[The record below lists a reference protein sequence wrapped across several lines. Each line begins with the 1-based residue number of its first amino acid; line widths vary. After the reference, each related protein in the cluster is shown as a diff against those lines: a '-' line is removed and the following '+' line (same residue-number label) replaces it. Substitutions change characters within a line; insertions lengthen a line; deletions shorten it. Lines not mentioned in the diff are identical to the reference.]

1 MRRLSGLDNLLRDLR
16 FAARALGR
24 TPLFTATVVASL
36 ALGLAL
42 AASTI
47 AVVNAYLIRSLPYP
61 LASRL
66 YHVRYA
72 PPGPI
77 EPRGVSRIDWKS
89 LTDVVDLPVTAS
101 GQPMYL
107 AADGGFVQPSRGL
120 RVTPGFLEAL
130 GVRAAVGRTFAQQ
143 EYEPGADNV
152 ALIGQALWRERF
164 GGDPGVVGRRFD
176 AQLEEQEETTR
187 SYRII
192 GVLPERF
199 WFGRD
204 SRDQVDILLPLRA
217 QVQTY
222 MVRLKS
228 GVDVAYAERRITQ
241 ATRQVATWVPE
252 SWTGVHLQSAQQRYV
267 ESVRPVLI
275 GVALSVGLL
284 LVIVCANVG
293 VLTLLRATR
302 RQDEIAVR
310 IALGAGRWP
319 IARMLGAE
327 AGLMCA
333 AALGAGLF
341 LAALVIGIIAPN
353 VEAQLGRP
361 APGGTASI
369 AIDPTVVL
377 LAVGVAAVVALALA
391 FVPALAPWQR
401 RLASTLRGSGRGGTD
416 GVSMRRLRASLIA
429 FEVAGSLA
437 LLVGCGLMIRSVV
450 DMLRGDMGFSTERL
464 VRASIVFPG
473 RAYRD
478 SAGRS
483 QFYRRLVQRVG
494 ALSESPVA
502 LTSWPP
508 YFEPPKES
516 LELPGAG
523 SAGRVGAMSVG
534 PGYFAT
540 LEIAVRHGRG
550 FTDGDG
556 PGAEP
561 VAVVSETLAR
571 RLWPDG
577 GAIGRQIRAVPD
589 GMPGG
594 ATAPWRTVVGVVGD
608 VRQTHG
614 DEQLEDVYLPFLQ
627 TTFERFVTFYFRSAR
642 PVPELMASLRTV
654 LAETDPTVVVRFMQ
668 RVSDEDRQ
676 LAGTT
681 FLTSLSAGF
690 AGFALLLALLGL
702 YGVTAYSVQQRRR
715 EIAIRV
721 ALGAT
726 AHGIAALF
734 LRDAG
739 RVLGIGLVCGIAGA
753 VVVVKLLQNRVTG
766 VGAFELT
773 TPVIAVAFMASAGV
787 LASWLP
793 ARAAA
798 ERSPLMSLNEG

>member
-1 MRRLSGLDNLLRDLR
+1 MRRPSGLDDLLRDIR

-24 TPLFTATVVASL
+24 TPMFTATVVASL

-72 PPGPI
+72 PPGPV
-77 EPRGVSRIDWKS
+77 EPRGVSAVDWRS
-89 LTDVVDLPVTAS
+89 LADVVDIPVTAS

-107 AADGGFVQPSRGL
+107 TADGGFVQPARGL

-130 GVRAAVGRTFAQQ
+130 GVRAAVGRTFVRQ
-143 EYEPGADNV
+143 EFEQGADVV

-164 GGDPGVVGRRFD
+164 GGDSGVVGRRFE
-176 AQLEEQEETTR
+176 AQLEEQEETVR

-217 QVQTY
+217 PAQTY
-222 MVRLKS
+222 MVRLRS
-228 GVDVAYAERRITQ
+228 GVDVTYAERRITQ
-241 ATRQVATWVPE
+241 ATRQVATWIPQN
-252 SWTGVHLQSAQQRYV
+252 WTGVHLQAAHERYV
-267 ESVRPVLI
+267 ERIRPVLV
-275 GVALSVGLL
+275 GVTLSVGLL
-284 LVIVCANVG
+284 LVIVCANVA
-293 VLTLLRATR
+293 VLTLLRAMR
-302 RQDEIAVR
+302 RQDEIGVR
-310 IALGAGRWP
+310 VALGAGRWHL
-319 IARMLGAE
+319 ARMLGAE
-327 AGLMCA
+327 AGLVCS
-333 AALGAGLF
+333 AALAAGLL
-341 LAALVIGIIAPN
+341 LAGLTVGLIAPN
-353 VEAQLGRP
+353 VESQLGRP

-369 AIDPTVVL
+369 AIDSTVVL
-377 LAVGVAAVVALALA
+377 IAGGVAAVVALSLA

-401 RLASTLRGSGRGGTD
+401 RLASTLRRAGRGGTD
-416 GVSMRRLRASLIA
+416 GLSMRRLRASLIA
-429 FEVAGSLA
+429 LEVAGSLA

-450 DMLRGDMGFSTERL
+450 GMLRGDLGFSTARI

-473 RAYRD
+473 RAYPD
-478 SAGRS
+478 HAARS
-483 QFYRRLVQRVG
+483 QFYRRLVERVG
-494 ALSESPVA
+494 TLSDSPVA

-508 YFEPPKES
+508 YFETPRET
-516 LELPGAG
+516 LELPGG
-523 SAGRVGAMSVG
+523 DSRGRVGVVSVG

-540 LEIAVRHGRG
+540 LNVPVRRGRA
-550 FTDGDG
+550 FTDADG

-561 VAVVSETLAR
+561 VAVVSEALAR

-577 GAIGRQIRAVPD
+577 GAIGRSIRAVPD
-589 GMPGG
+589 AMPGS
-594 ATAPWRTVVGVVGD
+594 APAAWRTVVGVVGD

-614 DEQLEDVYLPFLQ
+614 DEELDDVYLPFLQ
-627 TTFERFVTFYFRSAR
+627 TTFERFVTFYFRSDR
-642 PVPELMASLRTV
+642 PVPELLANLRTV
-654 LAETDPTVVVRFMQ
+654 LAEADPRVVVRGLQ
-668 RVSDEDRQ
+668 RMSDEDRQ

-690 AGFALLLALLGL
+690 AGFAVILALLGL

-726 AHGIAALF
+726 AQGIAALF
-734 LRDAG
+734 LRDTG
-739 RVLGIGLVCGIAGA
+739 RVLGIGLVCGVAGA
-753 VVVVKLLQNRVTG
+753 VAVVKLLQNRVTG
-766 VGAFELT
+766 VGAFDLT
-773 TPVIAVAFMASAGV
+773 TLVIAGGVMAAAGL
-787 LASWLP
+787 LATWLP
-793 ARAAA
+793 ARGAAG
-798 ERSPLMSLNEG
+798 RSPITSLNEG